1 MINTKNSNVIIY
13 MFFLSILNVLMIY
26 LIKYD
31 LNSIPIKNFSLDNL
45 GNLAPLIIEWVFL
58 ILLFISLIVEKEF
71 MATHRTFLFLFS
83 TISLGLLLFGYLHFK
98 FNIILIEDYLFGY
111 PAQKVITGGSLLTG
125 IFLHVFLGA
134 LIFNL
139 FFNQRYVVYIRAILM
154 SIFLFVVIFVSV
166 FIFITVQEFNEFDIR
181 PGSNN
186 IAVVL
191 GAAVWNHD
199 QPSPIFKGRIE
210 KANYLYRNKQIY
222 KVQLCGGNAPGEI
235 SEAQAAFNYA
245 RKLGIKRYSML
256 IEEKT
261 STTNEQIKFIRNNLS
276 SNPQFQNVLIIS
288 DQFHLARVMA
298 MCNFFG
304 VKAIG
309 IQSDYHLNWEKL
321 LYYRLRETIALI
333 NFWIF
338 AI

>member
-1 MINTKNSNVIIY
+1 
-13 MFFLSILNVLMIY
+13 MFFLSLLNVLMIY

-31 LNSIPIKNFSLDNL
+31 LNSIPINNFSFDNF

-58 ILLFISLIVEKEF
+58 VLLFVSLIVEKEITV
-71 MATHRTFLFLFS
+71 THKSFLFLFS
-83 TISLGLLLFGYLHFK
+83 SISLGLLLFGYLHYK
-98 FNIILIEDYLFGY
+98 LNINLIDDYLFGY
-111 PAQKVITGGSLLTG
+111 PAEKLLAGGSLITG
-125 IFLHVFLGA
+125 IFLQVFLGA

-139 FFNQRYVVYIRAILM
+139 FYNQRYVVYIRAILM
-154 SIFLFVVIFVSV
+154 SIFLFVVIFVAV
-166 FIFITVQEFNEFDIR
+166 FILTTVQEFKKLDIQH
-181 PGSNN
+181 GSNN
-186 IAVVL
+186 IGVVL

-210 KANYLYRNKQIY
+210 KASNLYRIKQIY
-222 KVQLCGGNAPGEI
+222 KIQLCGGNAPGEMT
-235 SEAQAAFNYA
+235 EAQAAFNYA
-245 RKLGIKRYSML
+245 RKLGIKKYSML

-261 STTNEQIKFIRNNLS
+261 STTTEQIKYIRENLS
-276 SNPQFQNVLIIS
+276 SNLLYHNVFIIS
-288 DQFHLARVMA
+288 DQFHLTRVME
-298 MCNFFG
+298 MCKFFG

-321 LYYRLRETIALI
+321 LYYRFRETIALI

>member
-1 MINTKNSNVIIY
+1 MINKKNSNVIIY

-58 ILLFISLIVEKEF
+58 VLLFVSLIIEKEF
-71 MATHRTFLFLFS
+71 SAAHKTFLFLFS
-83 TISLGLLLFGYLHFK
+83 TISLLLLLFGYIHFK
-98 FNIILIEDYLFGY
+98 FNIQIIDDYVFGY

-154 SIFLFVVIFVSV
+154 SIFLFVIIFVSV
-166 FIFITVQEFNEFDIR
+166 FVFISIQEFKEINIR

-186 IAVVL
+186 VGVVL
-191 GAAVWNHD
+191 GAAVWKHD

-210 KANYLYRNKQIY
+210 KASHLYRNKQIY
-222 KVQLCGGNAPGEI
+222 KVQLCGGNAPGEM
-235 SEAQAAFNYA
+235 SEAQSAFNYA
-245 RKLGIKRYSML
+245 SKLGIKRYSML
-256 IEEKT
+256 IEEET
-261 STTNEQIKFIRNNLS
+261 STTDEQIKFVRNNLS
-276 SNPQFQNVLIIS
+276 SNPHFQSILIIS
-288 DQFHLARVMA
+288 DQFHLARVME
-298 MCNFFG
+298 MCKFFG

-309 IQSDYHLNWEKL
+309 IQSNYHLNWEKL